1 MVTQMHSWNW
11 DLILIILREVQ
22 DSFLLLDYIKFGV
35 FLVVNNPPAN
45 VGDMG
50 SIPRSERY
58 PEEENGNSLK
68 YACLGNPWIEE
79 PNGYSP

>member
-1 MVTQMHSWNW
+1 MRLKSLFTYGHTNAFLKLRSYSNNFERSPGFFS
-11 DLILIILREVQ
+11 IIRL
-22 DSFLLLDYIKFGV
+22 
-35 FLVVNNPPAN
+35 NNPPAN
-45 VGDMG
+45 AGDMG